1 MPNNAYSG
9 GMREG
14 GEKMNDCK
22 EHGDVYLFCEGV
34 RYDRANGE
42 TICSAHWGVYVLKL
56 ALGMA

>member
-1 MPNNAYSG
+1 
-9 GMREG
+9 
-14 GEKMNDCK
+14 MNDCK

-42 TICSAHWGVYVLKL
+42 TLCSAHWGVYVLKL